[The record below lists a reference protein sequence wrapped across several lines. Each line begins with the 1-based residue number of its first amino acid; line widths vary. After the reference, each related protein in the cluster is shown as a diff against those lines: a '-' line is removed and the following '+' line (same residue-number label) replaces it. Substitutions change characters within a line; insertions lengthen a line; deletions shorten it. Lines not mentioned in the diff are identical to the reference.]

1 MQKIHIKEEL
11 KMSKIY
17 LLNEQKFDGV
27 ENLEVFEIEY
37 LKFDLDL
44 KNMMH

>member
-1 MQKIHIKEEL
+1 
-11 KMSKIY
+11 MSKIY
-17 LLNEQKFDGV
+17 LLNEQKFDDV

-44 KNMMH
+44 EKYDALVFTSKNAI

>member
-1 MQKIHIKEEL
+1 MR
-11 KMSKIY
+11 KIY

-44 KNMMH
+44 KKYDKAI